1 MADLVTDFRGA
12 GQAGHRDTPKG
23 VCPVLSHLLSGQ
35 MSRRVPSLSHVPVG
49 PRIAL
54 ANIRVRHNVCA
65 LALVAGAHGLVQRLV
80 MDRAPSI
87 FRQQQ
92 VAAVQA
98 MAAATVRI
106 APKQR
111 TCRTGT

>member
-49 PRIAL
+49 PRTMF
-54 ANIRVRHNVCA
+54 ANVRC
-65 LALVAGAHGLVQRLV
+65 L
-80 MDRAPSI
+80 
-87 FRQQQ
+87 
-92 VAAVQA
+92 
-98 MAAATVRI
+98 
-106 APKQR
+106 PKCSLPR
-111 TCRTGT
+111 FSGNSGKGGYSSSR

>member
-49 PRIAL
+49 PRTMFANVIA
-54 ANIRVRHNVCA
+54 VRQKCSLPRFSGDFGKGSQQWH
-65 LALVAGAHGLVQRLV
+65 
-80 MDRAPSI
+80 APHSG
-87 FRQQQ
+87 FWTQ
-92 VAAVQA
+92 
-98 MAAATVRI
+98 
-106 APKQR
+106 
-111 TCRTGT
+111 